1 MEVVPVEHFEFQQP
15 SEAPVFEPSI
25 NEFDDPISYIS
36 KIRPVAEKYG
46 ICRIIPPEEWRPPF
60 SVDLNKFTFNPRV
73 QPLKELEATT
83 RVKLM
88 FLQNLAEFWELMGT
102 SLKLPVV
109 EKKVLDLYVLDQLVK
124 KEGGFINAT
133 TNRKWSYI
141 SHTMGFQPDKNH
153 GMAIKSH
160 YERWLGP
167 YNTIQ
172 KTNFDRR
179 RRKKGVEVL
188 TGSVK
193 RGVNPGCISFSKR
206 LCEFWR
212 RKGMR
217 LSWPLIDKKS
227 VDLFALHE
235 AASTAGG
242 LVDWCSIARSM
253 QFKENSASDLRLCY
267 NKLIKPFV
275 ESGGEESV
283 QDADVCDKCM
293 LNDNAENI
301 VVCVGCGTVYHL
313 DCLRPQLID
322 YSKVPKG
329 NWNCY
334 ACIKEKLNKSREPYG
349 FDQAE
354 KHYTLEE
361 FGQMAVQFKEEHF
374 GMPCLSVPIEEVEK
388 EYWRL
393 LTDLEHDTMVEYGAD
408 IHSVDH
414 GMGFPLR
421 DEANSV
427 KMETDEYTQSKWN
440 LNNIPVIETSV
451 YSHIGTNVPGVTIPW
466 MYIGMC
472 FSTFCWHI
480 EDHWSYSINYL
491 HWGEPKTWYG
501 IPGKDAEL
509 FEKVLKNV
517 APVLFDG
524 QPDLLHD
531 LSTTV
536 NPNTLMKHGMKIF
549 RTDQKAG
556 EFVVTFPRAYHA
568 GFNQGFNFA
577 EAVNFAPADWI
588 PIGRACIDHYAS
600 LLHVC
605 VFSHDE
611 LICKLA
617 KKGSSLDQ
625 SLVKATLKDMAVMLE
640 SESNKR
646 KLITKSGVTKT
657 ERVIFEKIPDD
668 NRQCA
673 HCKTTCFLSAVKCS
687 CREDIFCINDYFKI
701 KEACGCP
708 PSNFIFKYRYDLDEL
723 LTLIT
728 NCKVHLAK
736 N

>member
-1 MEVVPVEHFEFQQP
+1 MEVVPVEYFEFQQP
-15 SEAPVFEPSI
+15 PEAPVFEPSMK
-25 NEFDDPISYIS
+25 EFDDPISYIS

-46 ICRIIPPEEWRPPF
+46 ICRIIPPEGWRPPF

-83 RVKLM
+83 RVKL
-88 FLQNLAEFWELMGT
+88 
-102 SLKLPVV
+102 
-109 EKKVLDLYVLDQLVK
+109 
-124 KEGGFINAT
+124 I
-133 TNRKWSYI
+133 
-141 SHTMGFQPDKNH
+141 
-153 GMAIKSH
+153 
-160 YERWLGP
+160 
-167 YNTIQ
+167 
-172 KTNFDRR
+172 
-179 RRKKGVEVL
+179 
-188 TGSVK
+188 
-193 RGVNPGCISFSKR
+193 
-206 LCEFWR
+206 
-212 RKGMR
+212 RKGLR

-227 VDLFALHE
+227 VDLFSLQ
-235 AASTAGG
+235 TAVDSSDGSP
-242 LVDWCSIARSM
+242 DWCSIAKSM
-253 QFKENSASDLRLCY
+253 QFSENSIEDLKLCY
-267 NKLIKPFV
+267 DKLIKPFV
-275 ESGGEESV
+275 DSGGEANIR
-283 QDADVCDKCM
+283 DADVCETCLTNENSD
-293 LNDNAENI
+293 NI
-301 VVCVGCGTVYHL
+301 VACVMCGAAYHL
-313 DCLRPQLID
+313 DCLRPQFVK
-322 YSKVPKG
+322 YKVSKAD
-329 NWNCY
+329 WNCF
-334 ACIKEKLNKSREPYG
+334 ACIKEKLSKSREPYG

-354 KHYTLEE
+354 KHYSLEE

-414 GMGFPLR
+414 GMGFPSR
-421 DEANSV
+421 CEPDSN
-427 KMETDEYTQSKWN
+427 KMETDEYIQSKWN

-491 HWGEPKTWYG
+491 HWGEAKTWYG
-501 IPGKDAEL
+501 IPGKDAEY
-509 FEKVLKNV
+509 FETVMKNV
-517 APVLFDG
+517 APVLFEG

-536 NPNTLMKHGMKIF
+536 NPNTLMDYGLTIF

-600 LLHVC
+600 LFHPC

-617 KKGSSLDQ
+617 MKGSSLDP
-625 SLVKATLKDMAVMLE
+625 SLAKATLYDMAVMLKGE
-640 SESNKR
+640 SDKR
-646 KLITKSGVTKT
+646 KIITKLGVTKT

-673 HCKTTCFLSAVKCS
+673 HCKTTFFLSAVKCS
-687 CREDIFCINDYFKI
+687 CREDIYCVNDYFKI
-701 KEACGCP
+701 KEACGCS
-708 PSNFIFKYRYDLDEL
+708 PSNLIFKYRYDLDEL

-728 NCKVHLAK
+728 NCKVHLGS